1 MPLLIY
7 AAGPSLRHIFSKV
20 TRQIC
25 SLRVRDLQPVA
36 PSDRLNRPLLRQAPD
51 VAGKLRDLAHHGPA
65 VIEDHDA
72 QKFFLVRPYIAPERG
87 RPTPAP
93 EESFHVGIFFEVVL
107 DTLPDVFSVE
117 FFLRLPQ
124 AVWHVSFGWIKRV
137 VQIRTPFFEPF
148 LRRLRVRK
156 ALFDPLSCFHVSL
169 L

>member
-1 MPLLIY
+1 MPLLVN
-7 AAGPSLRHIFSKV
+7 AAGPSLRHIFSKIAGKV
-20 TRQIC
+20 RPF
-25 SLRVRDLQPVA
+25 RVGDLEPVA
-36 PSDRLNRPLLRQAPD
+36 PSDRLDGSLFGQTPD
-51 VAGKLRDLAHHGPA
+51 IAGKLRYLAHHGPA

-72 QKFFLVRPYIAPERG
+72 QKFFLVRPHIAPERG

-107 DTLPDVFSVE
+107 DTLPDVLSVE

-124 AVWHVSFGWIKRV
+124 AVGHVSFGWIKRV